1 MQRRTIDELLETA
14 RARIRRYDPA
24 EAASAMGNG
33 ALLIDLRC
41 LEDRAAEG
49 NVDGALSIP
58 RTVLEWRV
66 DPGSRWNDSRVA
78 NTDLKLILMCNDG
91 YSSSLAAATL
101 VDMGFADVGDLAG
114 GFRAWRAAGLPVTST
129 PLND

>member
-14 RARIRRYDPA
+14 RGRIRRYEPA
-24 EAASAMGNG
+24 QAARAMGDG

-41 LEDRAAEG
+41 REDRAAEG
-49 NVDGALSIP
+49 FVDGAIAIP

-66 DPGSRWNDSRVA
+66 DPDSRWNDSRIA
-78 NTDLKLILMCNDG
+78 DRDLTLILMCNDG

-101 VDMGFADVGDLAG
+101 LDMGFADVGDLTG

-129 PLND
+129 PPDD